1 MKKYVKAFK
10 EVRDGVSKNK
20 IHQSFLIQTVKDPTV
35 AYNSLLRQKFIDLYT
50 YNLDECLVNNLY
62 VLAVEGSGFIKVS
75 FTLIA
80 LLLFTI
86 IA

>member
-1 MKKYVKAFK
+1 MKAFK

-20 IHQSFLIQTVKDPTV
+20 VHQSFLIKTVEAPIV
-35 AYNSLLRQKFIDLYT
+35 AYNSLLREMFIDLYT
-50 YNLDECLVNNLY
+50 YNLEKCLVDNLY

>member
-1 MKKYVKAFK
+1 MENYVKAFK
-10 EVRDGVSKNK
+10 EVRDDVSKNK
-20 IHQSFLIQTVKDPTV
+20 VHQSFLIKTVEDPTV
-35 AYNSLLRQKFIDLYT
+35 VYNSLLIEKSIDLYT
-50 YNLDECLVNNLY
+50 SNLKKCLVDNLY